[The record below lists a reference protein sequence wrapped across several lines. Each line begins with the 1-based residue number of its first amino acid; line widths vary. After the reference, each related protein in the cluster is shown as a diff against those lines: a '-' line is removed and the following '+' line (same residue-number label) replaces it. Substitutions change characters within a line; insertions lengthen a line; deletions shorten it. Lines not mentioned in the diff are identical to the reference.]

1 MSKREQT
8 SCSSSANECP
18 AGIYA
23 EGTLAAC
30 ARFNKK
36 CRLVRHFLLNRVSHG
51 NSNPGSS
58 RRRKGP
64 IKRQRI
70 WELQSFWMRHEFK
83 HRRLAVF

>member
-23 EGTLAAC
+23 EGILAAC

-36 CRLVRHFLLNRVSHG
+36 CRLMQLCTCLFVSKSIQFFIIKYVGANYESFLVY
-51 NSNPGSS
+51 
-58 RRRKGP
+58 
-64 IKRQRI
+64 
-70 WELQSFWMRHEFK
+70 F
-83 HRRLAVF
+83 